1 MSQSTTMRFWLTTA
15 LLATLLYSLS
25 AEADCVLP
33 APPSRIPDGSSASS
47 QEMLAAVRTFKQ
59 YNDDV
64 DEYTKCLDFQRRR
77 NLISIDVLE
86 SNRSSAL
93 STLATVVGRFNE
105 QVRRFKARPT

>member
-1 MSQSTTMRFWLTTA
+1 MSKATTTRIWVSA
-15 LLATLLYSLS
+15 LLLAALLYSLS

-33 APPSRIPDGSSASS
+33 APPSHIPDGSSASP

-77 NLISIDVLE
+77 NLITVDMLE
-86 SNRSSAL
+86 TSRSSAL
-93 STLATVVGRFNE
+93 NTLATIVGRFNE
-105 QVRRFKARPT
+105 QVRRFKARTT

>member
-1 MSQSTTMRFWLTTA
+1 MSKATATRLWVTTV

-33 APPSRIPDGSSASS
+33 APPSHIPDGTSASD

-64 DEYTKCLDFQRRR
+64 DEYTKCLDFERRR
-77 NLISIDVLE
+77 NLISIYVLE
-86 SNRSSAL
+86 TQRSSAL
-93 STLATVVGRFNE
+93 TTLATVVGRFNE
-105 QVRRFKARPT
+105 QVRRFKSRRT